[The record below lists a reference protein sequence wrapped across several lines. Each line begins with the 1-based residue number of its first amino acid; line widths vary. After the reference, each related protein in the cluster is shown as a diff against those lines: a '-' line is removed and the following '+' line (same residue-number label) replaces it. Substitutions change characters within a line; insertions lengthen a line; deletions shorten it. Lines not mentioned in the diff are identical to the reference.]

1 MKFPDH
7 WSEKDIDQC
16 VNTSFEPLL
25 KELGEI
31 CTTIGKNIDMGI
43 AFNKVPIYGLS
54 GKISALIGVLKGI
67 ELMRKSFPTGLE

>member
-1 MKFPDH
+1 MKFPEH
-7 WSEKDIDQC
+7 WNEKDI
-16 VNTSFEPLL
+16 NEYTNFAFEPLL

-31 CTTIGKNIDMGI
+31 CTKIGNDIDMGLL
-43 AFNKVPIYGLS
+43 FHKVPIYGLS